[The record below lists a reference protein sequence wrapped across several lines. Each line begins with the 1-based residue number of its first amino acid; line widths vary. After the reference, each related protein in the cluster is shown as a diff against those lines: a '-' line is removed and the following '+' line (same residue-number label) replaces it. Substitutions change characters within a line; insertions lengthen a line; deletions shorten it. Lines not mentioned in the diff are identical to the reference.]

1 MTETSLWSHL
11 FGKTRRA
18 VSESVPRRTTPREI
32 AAGRQALYSSA
43 SFVQRP
49 ESKVVEATAMLQSN
63 TNSGPSSFVM
73 RQPFCRVLALV
84 SLLSLSLL
92 ASTAG
97 AQDRS
102 LDNLRNLNRSVDA
115 LIKKVSPSVVQ
126 ILVTGYGPLEEGDH
140 GSTSTVIGRQRAIGS
155 GFVIEES
162 GYIMTNAHV
171 VKGAQ
176 RVQVVLPNPATE
188 SSLEAALSTRTRI
201 VPARIVGTSEDLD
214 LAVIKVE
221 GGKLPSLSLADY
233 RKLGQGEMV
242 FAFGSP
248 EGLRNS
254 VTMGVISAVAR
265 QTEADSP
272 LVYIQTDT
280 AINPGNS
287 GGPLVNVEGEVI
299 GVNTFILSQSGGNEG
314 LGFAIPSSVVGV
326 AFRQLRKFGHLHRAQ
341 IGVGLQTITP
351 TLAAALNL
359 PRNYGVV
366 ISDVLPD
373 SQAMAAGLQ
382 IGDVLVS
389 IDGRPAENLPFVSF
403 HFYALEF
410 GQKVHVDVL
419 RGKERLAFDVPVAQP
434 ARDMDQVTSLA
445 DPDKGLVA
453 TLGILGVEID
463 QRIAAMVPD
472 LRDPFGI
479 IVAARSTGASVEVPL
494 VTGDVIRTLNGQPM
508 TTLDRLRN
516 ALKSLQPGAS
526 VALQIQRDQKLLFVS
541 FVMD

>member
-1 MTETSLWSHL
+1 MSQPNSPLVA
-11 FGKTRRA
+11 KR
-18 VSESVPRRTTPREI
+18 
-32 AAGRQALYSSA
+32 
-43 SFVQRP
+43 
-49 ESKVVEATAMLQSN
+49 VEAWR
-63 TNSGPSSFVM
+63 GSF
-73 RQPFCRVLALV
+73 PFFVFAT
-84 SLLSLSLL
+84 LLLL
-92 ASTAG
+92 GAADTTVR

-102 LDNLRNLNRSVDA
+102 LDNLRNLNQSVDA

-176 RVQVVLPNPATE
+176 RVQVVLPNPAAE

-201 VPARIVGTSEDLD
+201 VPARIVGASQELD
-214 LAVIKVE
+214 LAVIKVDA
-221 GGKLPSLSLADY
+221 GRLPALSLADY
-233 RKLGQGEMV
+233 RKLDQGEMV

-248 EGLRNS
+248 EGFRNS
-254 VTMGVISAVAR
+254 VTMGIVSAVAR
-265 QTEADSP
+265 QTDPDSS
-272 LVYIQTDT
+272 LVYIQTDA

-287 GGPLVNVEGEVI
+287 GGPLVNANGEVV

-314 LGFAIPSSVVGV
+314 LGFAIPSGVVGV
-326 AFRQLRKFGHLHRAQ
+326 AYRELRKFGHLHRAQ
-341 IGVGLQTITP
+341 IGIGLQTITP
-351 TLAAALNL
+351 TLAAALSL
-359 PRNYGVV
+359 PRDYGVL

-373 SQAMAAGLQ
+373 SPALASGLQ
-382 IGDVLVS
+382 IGDVLLAL
-389 IDGRPAENLPFVSF
+389 DGRPAENLPFVAF
-403 HFYALEF
+403 HFFALEF
-410 GQKVHVDVL
+410 GQKVRVDVL
-419 RGKERLAFDVPVAQP
+419 RGKNRLTFDVPLAQP
-434 ARDMDQVTSLA
+434 PRDMDQVTALA
-445 DPDKGLVA
+445 DPDKSLVS

-472 LRDPFGI
+472 LRDPYGI

-494 VTGDVIRTLNGQPM
+494 LTGDVIRTLNGQPM

-516 ALKSLQPGAS
+516 ALKSLQPGAP